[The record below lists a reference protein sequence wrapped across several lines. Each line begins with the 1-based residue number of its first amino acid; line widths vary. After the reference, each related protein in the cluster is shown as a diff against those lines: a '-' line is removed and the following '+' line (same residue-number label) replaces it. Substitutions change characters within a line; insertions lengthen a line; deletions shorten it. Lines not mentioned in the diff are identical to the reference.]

1 MEISRRDFIHIAAIS
16 GLGAATAA
24 NAETRTPSQISLKDI
39 YAFKAKGNFSLL
51 HMCDLHAHIKPLY
64 WREPSTLI
72 SAPKIVGTPGFLCG
86 EAFAKHLKSALNE
99 VNEIQEKSEVAVADM
114 ATGQVKDLHQAALA
128 IGKAE
133 TSMKL
138 MLEIRNKAL
147 NAYKELGRTQL

>member
-1 MEISRRDFIHIAAIS
+1 MSEFGKIDGIS
-16 GLGAATAA
+16 GTSTADL
-24 NAETRTPSQISLKDI
+24 LKQ
-39 YAFKAKGNFSLL
+39 KS
-51 HMCDLHAHIKPLY
+51 
-64 WREPSTLI
+64 
-72 SAPKIVGTPGFLCG
+72 KIEGGG
-86 EAFAKHLKSALNE
+86 EVFAQKLKSALGN
-99 VNEIQEKSEVAVADM
+99 VNELQVEGENTLADL

>member
-1 MEISRRDFIHIAAIS
+1 MSEFGKIDSLS
-16 GLGAATAA
+16 GLSTA
-24 NAETRTPSQISLKDI
+24 NLLKD
-39 YAFKAKGNFSLL
+39 KAK
-51 HMCDLHAHIKPLY
+51 I
-64 WREPSTLI
+64 
-72 SAPKIVGTPGFLCG
+72 APTGG
-86 EAFAKHLKSALNE
+86 EAFANQLKTAMNE
-99 VNEIQEKSEVAVADM
+99 VNELQVQGENTLADM

>member
-1 MEISRRDFIHIAAIS
+1 MNNLINSTS
-16 GLGAATAA
+16 GTSTA
-24 NAETRTPSQISLKDI
+24 ELLKQ
-39 YAFKAKGNFSLL
+39 KAKPDAASSGGPN
-51 HMCDLHAHIKPLY
+51 
-64 WREPSTLI
+64 
-72 SAPKIVGTPGFLCG
+72 
-86 EAFAKHLKSALNE
+86 AFANQLKSAMTDLNDL
-99 VNEIQEKSEVAVADM
+99 QKSSETAVADI